1 MRGFSV
7 VLMHM
12 ARTELALTSS
22 FASQHGMNLKFASIP
37 VAMRFAGSL
46 DFETASMRNLFSFA
60 QACAAN
66 DLLWLDVKDAL
77 AQASGTDSSETGCGN
92 GASPPEPA
100 SQMAT
105 E

>member
-1 MRGFSV
+1 MK
-7 VLMHM
+7 
-12 ARTELALTSS
+12 
-22 FASQHGMNLKFASIP
+22 LKFASIP

-77 AQASGTDSSETGCGN
+77 AQASGADSSEADCGI
-92 GASPPEPA
+92 GAPPPEPA
-100 SQMAT
+100 SQTAT
-105 E
+105 Q